1 MYGWIWRTLP
11 GPNWLKAIQSL
22 VLIALVVALLFT
34 LVFPWLETVI
44 VQDPTLG

>member
-11 GPNWLKAIQSL
+11 GPKWLKAIQAL
-22 VLIALVVALLFT
+22 ALVTMAVILLFT
-34 LVFPWLETVI
+34 LAFPWLETVI